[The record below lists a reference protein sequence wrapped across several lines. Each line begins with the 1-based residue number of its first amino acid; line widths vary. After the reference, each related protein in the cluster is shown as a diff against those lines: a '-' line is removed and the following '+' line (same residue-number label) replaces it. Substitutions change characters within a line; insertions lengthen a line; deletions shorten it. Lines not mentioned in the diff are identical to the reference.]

1 MELLVDEEADEER
14 IPDAGEL
21 EGLGDDFDG

>member
-1 MELLVDEEADEER
+1 MELLIDEELDEER
-14 IPDAGEL
+14 ILDDGEL